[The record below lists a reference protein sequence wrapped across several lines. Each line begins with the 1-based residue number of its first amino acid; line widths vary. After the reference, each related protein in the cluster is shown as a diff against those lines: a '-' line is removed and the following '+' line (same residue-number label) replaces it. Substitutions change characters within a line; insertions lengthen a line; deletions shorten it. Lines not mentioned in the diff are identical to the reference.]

1 MKHISKVLIALLLA
15 LLTAS
20 VMPAQ
25 VFADSLPEYICEVKV
40 YQGSYAKAAAE
51 GFTILTGDNGKPVD
65 LNQGAGATGIGAKGN
80 NPVYLGYKTT
90 TNKDE
95 AITDLALMNM
105 KGGYKTKDYENL
117 MKTQMEAQ
125 IVPLVDSLLAA
136 VNEYRENYNS
146 ENELNHQRAVFVHDV
161 LNKLT
166 DDDCGGKGLGDLLLN
181 ETVYEKARPIFDA
194 LSEEE
199 KEETSIAE
207 INEQVRDSLSEDER
221 NECADILTIFA
232 QSNGNATLILENMI
246 TRGSDT
252 NEDLWI
258 DRFISITYEDLLSLS
273 DLSPTDAAADIARL
287 FDDDAKEILKM
298 WPAFRE
304 HLENYD
310 NALAILKEAGKK
322 NYTEETDALNS
333 LDFETSTEEEV
344 EEAAKATVELQYSA
358 EELANAAAD
367 VFCKEYLET
376 IEYGNGTLL
385 DFFMQPEDEIKK
397 DITVLYTLVA
407 SLTEGQKAGLKFIT
421 LQDLVMFGSTD
432 EDGYNAAAI
441 EEMETTSVYFGV
453 DRAIYEKGG
462 VALTSD
468 ALRNDVVVE
477 PTPEQSMALHIW
489 SGIAAGLALA
499 GAGVFIGSWVVKNSA
514 DKIVS
519 TYNTTVKN
527 LTDSIAR
534 QEASVMKM
542 NTVLARYQE
551 KGLTE
556 LAKTQTKNINSYTTS
571 IKNAQDELKTMSKDV
586 EYIGRMESRS
596 SFCNNMRI
604 GAAVFTV
611 VMVAVTAVL
620 LYMDYK
626 QMKDYYHVE
635 FTPQPR
641 YIIEEKDLVARNEN
655 GETVI
660 LKNQSAYYKIVEC
673 NRKKGDEYFDV
684 LGTGN
689 DMNGDVGQQWLT
701 LYSVK
706 KDLMSPILAS
716 SLKVVVGSNNIPAGY
731 KTGIHMFGSGAAFN
745 LNNEL
750 YDWNKS
756 AKSVFVYYQVETS
769 SSSASTTGSTFT
781 AGNLALAGAGGLAV
795 GALVTGI
802 ASALVS
808 KKKRKS
814 A

>member
-199 KEETSIAE
+199 KEKTSIAE

-258 DRFISITYEDLLSLS
+258 DRFVSITYEDLLSLS

-322 NYTEETDALNS
+322 DYTEETDALNS

-385 DFFMQPEDEIKK
+385 DFFMQPEAEIKK

-407 SLTEGQKAGLKFIT
+407 SLTEGQRAGLKFIT

-534 QEASVMKM
+534 QEATVMKM

-641 YIIEEKDLVARNEN
+641 YIIEEKDLVARNES

-769 SSSASTTGSTFT
+769 SSSASTAGSTFT

-795 GALVTGI
+795 GALITGI